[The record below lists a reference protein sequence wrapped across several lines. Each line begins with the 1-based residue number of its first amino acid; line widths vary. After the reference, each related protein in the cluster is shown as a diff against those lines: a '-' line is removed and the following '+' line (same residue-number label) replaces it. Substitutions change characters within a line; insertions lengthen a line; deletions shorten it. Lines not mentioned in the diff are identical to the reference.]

1 LLSIYGD
8 RQVFDGR
15 KPDEQKDGTAMAR
28 VMICDDDRV
37 MADQLV
43 AALRAAKH
51 EATTCHHTMDVLR
64 EADKGSFDL
73 IAFGLDMPGF
83 GGSRA
88 IEVLHEIKPY
98 VSLIGFHRRPSEVMR
113 TTTAHARLAAVLPRP
128 VSVTTFMY
136 AVARALEAQQM
147 RGLTSAHSL

>member
-1 LLSIYGD
+1 
-8 RQVFDGR
+8 
-15 KPDEQKDGTAMAR
+15 MAR

-51 EATTCHHTMDVLR
+51 EATTCNHTMDVLR

-83 GGSRA
+83 GGARA
-88 IEVLHEIKPY
+88 IEVVHELEPY

-113 TTTAHARLAAVLPRP
+113 TAGNARLAAVLPRP